1 MSIGPLGSN
10 DGSISSSQGEGNESE
25 KKTAGSLGEH
35 SVSAT
40 SSDEN
45 LENVEKNVS
54 GTSSD
59 IISSQEQE
67 GVLVEMK
74 HENQHRIDKDN
85 QGGGIK
91 HITGPNGDDYAV
103 VSSTHDDT
111 NKENK
116 DELHTEVKAFLS
128 DEQKEVYD
136 SQRAEYAGATFSSSY
151 VELKNVVSE
160 FQEETSS
167 KVDNE
172 KWKTV
177 GQGIRSAMKSLRE
190 SLSGIELKNQIKKSS
205 EKLRN
210 ALEKTFQKTGTEDHE
225 EVSSK
230 SCCEKLRNFL
240 KSVREKIRELYKVLV
255 RKSKTLFKDKD
266 LKKVVEETE
275 QEITN
280 MEKNFNKA
288 QLSFQESE
296 SILSGL
302 KVRIQSI
309 FLTLRDFLRSLF
321 NKTKNS
327 SVSVATQTTESFPR
341 ERSTSLPTTSISEQ
355 LLQELKEKLRQRSR
369 SENDIT

>member
-59 IISSQEQE
+59 IISSQEKE

-91 HITGPNGDDYAV
+91 HIIGPNGDDYAV

-128 DEQKEVYD
+128 NEQKEVYD
-136 SQRAEYAGATFSSSY
+136 SQRAEYAGVTFSSSY

-210 ALEKTFQKTGTEDHE
+210 ALEKTFQKTGTEAHE

-230 SCCEKLRNFL
+230 SCCEKLRSFL

-255 RKSKTLFKDKD
+255 RKSKTLFRDKD

-296 SILSGL
+296 SILSSL